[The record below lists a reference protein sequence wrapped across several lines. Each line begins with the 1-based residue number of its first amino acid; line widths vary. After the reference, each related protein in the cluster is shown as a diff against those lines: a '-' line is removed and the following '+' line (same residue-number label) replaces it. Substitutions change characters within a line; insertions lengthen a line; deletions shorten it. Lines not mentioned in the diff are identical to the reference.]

1 MGGNV
6 ASLDGANAE
15 TINFRNAGFWT
26 GMAASKRQA
35 VGIQEICRVSV
46 QAVIGSVGSGGEPAN
61 AIERIVNLIFD
72 YGLRN
77 KSIPQI
83 ALAADSKRLA
93 CDHKQHRTSA

>member
-15 TINFRNAGFWT
+15 TINFRKAGFWT

-46 QAVIGSVGSGGEPAN
+46 QVVIGSVGSG
-61 AIERIVNLIFD
+61 D
-72 YGLRN
+72 
-77 KSIPQI
+77 
-83 ALAADSKRLA
+83 
-93 CDHKQHRTSA
+93 

>member
-46 QAVIGSVGSGGEPAN
+46 QAVIGSVGSGDDKKSLIAHPATSGSLAVILVVRS
-61 AIERIVNLIFD
+61 AIRW
-72 YGLRN
+72 LR
-77 KSIPQI
+77 
-83 ALAADSKRLA
+83 L
-93 CDHKQHRTSA
+93 